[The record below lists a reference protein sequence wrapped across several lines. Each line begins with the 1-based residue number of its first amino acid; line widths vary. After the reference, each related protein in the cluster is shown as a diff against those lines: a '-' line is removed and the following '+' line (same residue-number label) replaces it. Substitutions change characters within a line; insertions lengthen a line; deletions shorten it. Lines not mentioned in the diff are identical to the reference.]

1 MTQGNLFIKSTNKTW
16 FSLLSHLFKV
26 VILPSK
32 RRWNTKPPVHICCCC
47 CCLSC
52 GVHDEV
58 EDDPDCE
65 GQCHPHT
72 VTWLSSASVSI
83 SRMSL
88 SLSLISSSVS
98 SSLLRCF
105 FFKGSK
111 PTGFHILNDK
121 TLYFQM
127 QTLLGLLK
135 FKIIKNP
142 QASNF
147 LLFFL
152 VILLRFN
159 WTFEIILT
167 DPLTSWLLLEN
178 SFTTHWHHHH
188 HNNNSGMETEMWPIR
203 AQ

>member
-1 MTQGNLFIKSTNKTW
+1 MAAWLRRKIVWNHIKSRHANCKNYGWCQYLLKMCKILCKYWAQFLLNNCLTLVINIMTQGNLFIKSTNKTW

-32 RRWNTKPPVHICCCC
+32 RRWNAKPPVHICCCCCC

-65 GQCHPHT
+65 GQCQPHT

-98 SSLLRCF
+98 SS
-105 FFKGSK
+105 
-111 PTGFHILNDK
+111 
-121 TLYFQM
+121 
-127 QTLLGLLK
+127 
-135 FKIIKNP
+135 
-142 QASNF
+142 
-147 LLFFL
+147 
-152 VILLRFN
+152 
-159 WTFEIILT
+159 
-167 DPLTSWLLLEN
+167 
-178 SFTTHWHHHH
+178 
-188 HNNNSGMETEMWPIR
+188 
-203 AQ
+203 